1 LFNVLNFLL
10 KEFNESFIIL
20 FNFESF
26 SFDNIKIE
34 LFIVFLR
41 LNSYLYIKKYNIN
54 LLFIFVIYIMI
65 FGFIIY
71 FDIWELGIGPNL
83 HLLVMIFTIIIINY
97 RILFFY
103 FFINI

>member
-1 LFNVLNFLL
+1 MNHLLLYLILNLFHL
-10 KEFNESFIIL
+10 IIL
-20 FNFESF
+20 KLNY
-26 SFDNIKIE
+26 
-34 LFIVFLR
+34 LIVFLR

-54 LLFIFVIYIMI
+54 LLFIFVIYIVI

-97 RILFFY
+97 RILFFL
-103 FFINI
+103 FFLKSNLNI